1 MSKIAE
7 LAVAW
12 AVVIGYIFLG
22 AIALRTIE
30 LGEEVAQATDYCVKV
45 VDNPYTRD

>member
-22 AIALRTIE
+22 GIALRTIE
-30 LGEEVAQATDYCVKV
+30 LGEEVVQATDYCVKV
-45 VDNPYTRD
+45 VDNLSTRY